1 MHMQLW
7 MTLLMNKQLSLIC
20 LVKFLKD
27 AQGTSKHFL
36 AKDWELLIRQA
47 RRVNLLSRIA
57 FLVEQKNLLDQIPKP
72 LHFHLKSANIIAS
85 SNLRSVKWEVLKV
98 YEALSKTNTR
108 FALLKGAAYVMSNGD
123 AANGRLFSD
132 VDIMVKKEQ
141 LDDAESTLT
150 KHGWISTKID
160 PYDQKYYREWMH
172 ELPPMRNLRRQSELD
187 VHHTII
193 PPTAALKPDI
203 EKIWDK
209 AVHVKNYPGMFVLSP
224 IDMILHSAAHLFH
237 EGDFEQGLRDLVDLD
252 SLLIEHSE
260 KDQDFW
266 QKLSTRAIEMDLSR
280 PLFYGLRYCK
290 KLLGTDIPE
299 TCYKQVSIAGAPPRI
314 SQYAMDKMLLK
325 AMMPSCINHPTSF
338 AGIANFILF
347 VRSHYLRM
355 PLKLLIPHL
364 TKKALKNE

>member
-1 MHMQLW
+1 MQLW

>member
-1 MHMQLW
+1 MHTQLW
-7 MTLLMNKQLSLIC
+7 MALLMNKQLSLIC

-27 AQGTSKHFL
+27 AQGASKHFS
-36 AKDWELLIRQA
+36 ANEWELLIRQA

-85 SNLRSVKWEVLKV
+85 SNLRSVKWEALKV
-98 YEALSKTNTR
+98 YEALSKTNTP
-108 FALLKGAAYVMSNGD
+108 FALLKGAAYVMSNSD

-141 LDDAESTLT
+141 LNDAESTLI

-209 AVHVKNYPGMFVLSP
+209 ARRVQNYPGMFVLSP

-252 SLLIEHSE
+252 SLLREHSE
-260 KDQDFW
+260 KNNNFW
-266 QKLSTRAIEMDLSR
+266 PELAERAQEMDLSR

-290 KLLGTDIPE
+290 KLLDTPIPDS
-299 TCYKQVSIAGAPPRI
+299 CQKQISVTGAPSRFY
-314 SQYAMDKMLLK
+314 QYAMDKMLLT
-325 AMMPSCINHPTSF
+325 AMTPSYINHSTSF

-355 PLKLLIPHL
+355 PLRLLIPHL